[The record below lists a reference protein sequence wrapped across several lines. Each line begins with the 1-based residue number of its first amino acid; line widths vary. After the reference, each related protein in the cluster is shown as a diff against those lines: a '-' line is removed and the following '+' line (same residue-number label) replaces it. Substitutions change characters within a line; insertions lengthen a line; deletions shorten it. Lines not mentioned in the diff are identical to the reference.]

1 MACVYGLVDDDASA
15 VVFRGKREL
24 LMSPTCLVSQDESQ
38 LLLTHSLSFCLQGN
52 SGGGS
57 ISLAP
62 ETSVSSIS
70 AITVTP
76 DGVVH
81 VADDSGLQVLSVVP
95 FIPGPD
101 ENLLFSMTSPGSHEL
116 YIFNKYG
123 QHVFTKNALT
133 NQVLYSFVYDVDT
146 SFGRLSTVTDV
157 TGSRV
162 SFLRDSSR
170 NLASVETSVGLK
182 CRVSVNGQGLLDTFL
197 DPENLTSRF
206 FYETTSGLMTTR
218 RDSSGFNL
226 FYKYDPNGRLVG
238 VIADSF

>member
-1 MACVYGLVDDDASA
+1 
-15 VVFRGKREL
+15 
-24 LMSPTCLVSQDESQ
+24 MSSMT
-38 LLLTHSLSFCLQGN
+38 
-52 SGGGS
+52 
-57 ISLAP
+57 
-62 ETSVSSIS
+62 

-81 VADDSGLQVLSVVP
+81 VADDSGLQVLSAVP

-101 ENLLFSMTSPGSHEL
+101 ENLLFSMTSPGSNEL

-123 QHVFTKNALT
+123 QHVFTKNVIT
-133 NQVLYSFVYDVDT
+133 NQVLYTFVYDVDT
-146 SFGRLSTVTDV
+146 SFGKLSAVTDV
-157 TGSRV
+157 KGSRV

-170 NLASVETSVGLK
+170 NLASVETSSGLK
-182 CRVSVNGQGLLDTFL
+182 CRVTVNSQTLLETFV

-206 FYETTSGLMTTR
+206 FYESSTGLMTTR

-226 FYKYDPNGRLVG
+226 FYKYDANGRLVG

>member
-1 MACVYGLVDDDASA
+1 MT
-15 VVFRGKREL
+15 
-24 LMSPTCLVSQDESQ
+24 PTH
-38 LLLTHSLSFCLQGN
+38 THTQG
-52 SGGGS
+52 SGGK
-57 ISLAP
+57 IALAQ
-62 ETSVSSIS
+62 ETRLSSIT

-81 VADDSGLQVLSVVP
+81 VADDSNLIILSAVP
-95 FIPGPD
+95 SIPWPD
-101 ENLLFSMTSPGSHEL
+101 ENLLFSMTSPGSNEL

-123 QHVFTKNALT
+123 QHVFTKNAIT
-133 NQVLYSFVYDVDT
+133 NQVLYTFVYDVDT
-146 SFGRLSTVTDV
+146 SFGKLSSVTDV

-170 NLASVETSVGLK
+170 NLASVETSAGLK
-182 CRVSVNGQGLLDTFL
+182 CRVSVNAQAFLETFV

-206 FYETTSGLMTTR
+206 FYESATGLMTTR